1 MLTPEQFVRA
11 LALTESN
18 DNPEAWGDA
27 GRAMGRWQVH
37 PDWVW
42 TWANKYALE
51 PALNETWDSFI
62 HRLVTAF
69 ANEHLSIGN
78 STQVAMH
85 FHLGHRSNSLAFDWD
100 ADYAQRFAV
109 CEDRVA
115 NA

>member
-1 MLTPEQFVRA
+1 MLTPEQFARA

-42 TWANKYALE
+42 TWAKHYGLE
-51 PALNETWDSFI
+51 PPLNATWDSFV
-62 HRLVTAF
+62 RSVVAAF
-69 ANEHLSIGN
+69 ANDHLRNMLPDG
-78 STQVAMH
+78 VAMY
-85 FHLGHRSNSLAFDWD
+85 FHLGHPNGLERGDWD
-100 ADYAQRFAV
+100 DDYAQRFEA
-109 CEDRVA
+109 CGYRVA